1 MSRSARINF
10 REPCNR
16 LRTKTFAEWYTG
28 VATEADNELLKQ
40 NGHGVWLV
48 VMYNVQYRTF
58 SFYQREAFREH
69 YEDFSLTIDEASKIY
84 SRIVGDNRAYRP

>member
-1 MSRSARINF
+1 MAKSARINF
-10 REPCNR
+10 REPCSR

-40 NGHGVWLV
+40 DGSGRWLGVT
-48 VMYNVQYRTF
+48 YNVKYRTF
-58 SFYQREAFREH
+58 SFFSRETSWQS
-69 YEDFSLTIDEASKIY
+69 YEDFSLTINEASKIY

>member
-1 MSRSARINF
+1 MTKSARTNF
-10 REPCNR
+10 REPCSR

-40 NGHGVWLV
+40 ADSDMLGVT
-48 VMYNVQYRTF
+48 YNVVYKTF
-58 SFYQREAFREH
+58 SFFRREFIDGS
-69 YEDFSLTIDEASKIY
+69 YEDSKITLDEASKIY